1 MKQWPTTADRVEA
14 NGGTTLVVGVDI
26 TEEAELAELADQI
39 EAEFGRLGLLVNN
52 AGVRVEPGPVTEF
65 DRER

>member
-1 MKQWPTTADRVEA
+1 M
-14 NGGTTLVVGVDI
+14 GVDI